1 MFHINDTTLRDG
13 EQAPYVAFNT
23 QEKLAIASL
32 LYECGADELEV
43 GIPAMG
49 DKEQEDLKEI
59 LSLNLPLQIM
69 SWNRATLSDL
79 EASLNCG
86 LNAVDLSIPVSD
98 ILIDVKFKGD
108 KEKLLRQLEEVVL
121 EAKKENLF
129 VCIGGEDSSRANL
142 DFLQEVM
149 TLGKSLGA
157 NRFRYC
163 DTVGILT
170 PHTTYEN
177 IKALSS
183 LDLLDIEMHTHN
195 DFGMATA
202 NAIAGFEAGAYSA
215 NTTVI
220 GLGERA
226 GNASFEQVL
235 MTLSRLFKTHHCINT
250 SALKALIHNVS
261 SASNRRLDASLPI
274 IGESIFS
281 HESGIHVNGMM
292 KSKVAYEPFDPVEVG
307 LKRDFP
313 IGKHSGSST
322 LIYHLKA
329 CGIEPDNKIVQ
340 NLLPIV
346 REMVT
351 SRKRVLDVNELKE
364 LYLCSLD
371 I

>member
-1 MFHINDTTLRDG
+1 MFLINDTTLRDG

-23 QEKLAIASL
+23 QEKLNIAQKL
-32 LYECGADELEV
+32 FEVGADELEV

-49 DKEQEDLKEI
+49 EKEQADIKEI
-59 LSLNLPLQIM
+59 LALDLPIQIM
-69 SWNRATLSDL
+69 SWNRATMSDL
-79 EASLNCG
+79 DASLSCG
-86 LNAVDLSIPVSD
+86 LKAVDLSIPISD

-108 KEKLLRQLEEVVL
+108 KNRVLKQLEEVIT

-142 DFLQEVM
+142 GFLKEIM
-149 TLGKSLGA
+149 SLGKSLGA

-170 PHTTYEN
+170 PQRTYEN
-177 IKALSS
+177 IKTLSS
-183 LDLLDIEMHTHN
+183 LNLLDIEMHTHN

-202 NAIAGFEAGAYSA
+202 NAISGFEAGAISA

-235 MTLSRLFKTHHCINT
+235 MSLTRLFGKEVDINST
-250 SALKALIHNVS
+250 NLKSLVHSVS
-261 SASNRRLDASLPI
+261 LASNKRIDANLPI
-274 IGESIFS
+274 IGENIFS
-281 HESGIHVNGMM
+281 HESGIHVNGLL
-292 KSKVAYEPFDPVEVG
+292 KSKSSYEPFTPKEVG
-307 LKRDFP
+307 LKRYFP
-313 IGKHSGSST
+313 IGKHSGTST
-322 LIYHLKA
+322 LDYHLKTF
-329 CGIEPDNKIVQ
+329 GINPDRNILQK
-340 NLLPIV
+340 LLPKV
-346 REMVT
+346 REIVT
-351 SRKRVLDVNELKE
+351 SRKKVLDSKELKE